1 MPATGQGQEAEE
13 ASYPVSPPALAHGA
27 RQLVRW
33 KVNILE
39 IPSACPGVTLGED
52 TALGWAPAIR
62 PARRPTPPLDKASAT
77 AADVWLK
84 GLQHHLTLTIAA
96 CLGQMQESDPE
107 EQRLGA
113 SGTGRPGSWCPQGRL
128 PGERCPGRGPHLPGT
143 SWPRGQQKA
152 NLPGPERN
160 DKHVGGKEA
169 AWTVPRR
176 KSQAG
181 LRQGR
186 DKRGG
191 HAPALGGTTT
201 S

>member
-1 MPATGQGQEAEE
+1 MGQGQEAEE
-13 ASYPVSPPALAHGA
+13 ASYSVSPPALAHGA

-33 KVNILE
+33 KANILE
-39 IPSACPGVTLGED
+39 ILSACPGVTLGED

-107 EQRLGA
+107 EQRLGV

-128 PGERCPGRGPHLPGT
+128 PGKRCPGRDQHLPGT

-152 NLPGPERN
+152 NLPGPERK